1 MFSCEAKLI
10 INRLNVP
17 IIIFF
22 LKKKH
27 CRISTVATN
36 VHQHKQEDDHDEYL
50 EDDHD
55 ECLEDDHDEYLEVK
69 NEFNQQQ
76 KVWRAPVLAMPYT
89 ADSFRC
95 E

>member
-1 MFSCEAKLI
+1 M
-10 INRLNVP
+10 
-17 IIIFF
+17 
-22 LKKKH
+22 KKKH

-36 VHQHKQEDDHDEYL
+36 VHQHKQEDDHDKYLEDDHDEYL

-55 ECLEDDHDEYLEVK
+55 EYLEDDHDEYLEVK